1 MITVESQQSTLI
13 KNKKWAETKTIKS
26 MDFQLLE
33 ELEKVHTQEKVKS
46 LITSTKLRISF
57 NDTCSAS
64 KIKESLIQKA
74 KVKKQYAN
82 VLKKEGRD
90 FKNLPNKKSQQQETK
105 PTKTSISDKEEKKST
120 TNKDEKKNDVESNK
134 LSNSK
139 RNKVESRNY
148 KNQPNLNDRM
158 NVMLDKVK
166 KTVS

>member
-1 MITVESQQSTLI
+1 M
-13 KNKKWAETKTIKS
+13 
-26 MDFQLLE
+26 
-33 ELEKVHTQEKVKS
+33 
-46 LITSTKLRISF
+46 
-57 NDTCSAS
+57 
-64 KIKESLIQKA
+64 
-74 KVKKQYAN
+74 
-82 VLKKEGRD
+82 KKEGKD
-90 FKNLPNKKSQQQETK
+90 FKNLPNKKSQQQQGK
-105 PTKTSISDKEEKKST
+105 PTKTTIPDKEEKEST